1 MENILQHFLEEQ
13 SDRVIDLIF
22 LFFCILLSTE
32 HLISDRDRFIIII
45 MSIIKQ
51 LHLLYFGLI
60 SLYNYLITY

>member
-13 SDRVIDLIF
+13 SDHATVLIF
-22 LFFCILLSTE
+22 LFFCIWLSIG
-32 HLISDRDRFIIII
+32 HLISDHDKFIIII
-45 MSIIKQ
+45 MLIIKQ